1 MGSVASSVF
10 WITFGI
16 GRLSGI
22 VIKKFI
28 SMTSMILIFSST
40 CASGAVIFLLAVIFD
55 QIILEWMSIGVI
67 GFGMA
72 VLFSLTFSWLSENVR
87 TLTGKMASIF
97 SIFMCVGTMSVPILV
112 GYLMDKVSQMWFIL
126 SFSMFATFVF
136 AVVSFNVMKRVHKR
150 SEKANIMLKFEAGV

>member
-1 MGSVASSVF
+1 MS
-10 WITFGI
+10 
-16 GRLSGI
+16 
-22 VIKKFI
+22 
-28 SMTSMILIFSST
+28 SMILIFSAT

-67 GFGMA
+67 GLRMS
-72 VLFSLTFSWLSENVR
+72 VLFSLPFSWLSKNVR

-112 GYLMDKVSQMWFIL
+112 GYLMDKVSQMWFIYSNIFF

-150 SEKANIMLKFEAGV
+150 SEKANIMLKVEAGV